1 MVREREFSAAFSG
14 GPIEASIE
22 DESAESLAARFS
34 AAFSGGPIEA
44 SSFLSFRDHSDPHF
58 PLLLA
63 AAPLKRD
70 SSNVMTAFFA
80 FSAAFSG
87 GPIEALFLWTHTARL
102 SFIFRC
108 F

>member
-1 MVREREFSAAFSG
+1 VGRRS
-14 GPIEASIE
+14 
-22 DESAESLAARFS
+22 RFS

-44 SSFLSFRDHSDPHF
+44 FVSVAAPEGSGAYF

-70 SSNVMTAFFA
+70 A
-80 FSAAFSG
+80 
-87 GPIEALFLWTHTARL
+87 EARL
-102 SFIFRC
+102 AWGEIRIFRC